1 MKLVVVVPV
10 YNEAKF
16 LRECLESFASQSYKN
31 ITWIIVNDA
40 STDES
45 PEIIQ
50 NFIQDKSEFLFVNLT
65 HKSEHKPGA
74 KVVRTFYKGL
84 NSVNYKDFDVIAKLD
99 ADIILP
105 PDYYETMITE
115 LENNP
120 KIGMVGGL
128 VYVEKNGIWNHETIA
143 SKNHIRG
150 AVKTYR
156 KECFEDIGGLRET
169 LGWDNLDVLLSR
181 MKGWDVKVVKNVW
194 VKLLKP
200 TAHVYNDT
208 KALKLGKY
216 FYNIGL
222 DPALSFISCA
232 KAAWNDRSVSN
243 FFISYQSYISM
254 VINKEERK
262 ITPDEISFIRKYRW
276 KEVLNKFGI

>member
-16 LRECLESFASQSYKN
+16 LRECLESFANQSYKN

-50 NFIQDKSEFLFVNLT
+50 NFIQDKPEFLFVNLT

-181 MKGWDVKVVKNVW
+181 MKGWDVKVVKNIW

-200 TAHVYNDT
+200 TAHVYKDT